1 MSSIIVSHPTK
12 NIAALVNVP
21 TSKSITNRMLILQKV
36 LDSNIQLQ
44 HISDADDSVIMQQA
58 LKQTQGTV
66 NLKNAGT
73 CMRFLTAYYAS
84 TPGCQVILDGSE
96 RMRKRP
102 IAALVDALTQLGA
115 QIAYTNETGFPPLK
129 ITGKTLTG
137 GTISLDSTISSQF
150 ASALLLV
157 APTFTQGLT
166 IKNQHQAVS
175 KSYLD
180 LTVALLHTCGVH
192 ATFNNDIEVKPAPK
206 NLLKPISYNIE
217 SDWSSAAFWYS
228 IVALSQGGK
237 ITIPNLTENSLQGD
251 AALVNFMH
259 QFGVTS
265 TFTNNGIIISQT
277 HAPQNNLSFDMLN
290 QPDLVPAMAVTA
302 CALNVA
308 CTFTQVAHLQAKESM
323 RLTAL
328 CNELSKCGFNIH
340 HTQNEL
346 IIQPI
351 TATQHLTA
359 ATLNTYD
366 DHRLAMAFAQL
377 ALIFNSIEINDYAVV
392 EKSYPSFWQN
402 LAQLGFETKMQ

>member
-12 NIAALVNVP
+12 NILAQVSVP

-36 LDSNIQLQ
+36 LGNTIKLENI
-44 HISDADDSVIMQQA
+44 SEADDSLIMQQA
-58 LKQTQGTV
+58 LMQTQGTV
-66 NLKNAGT
+66 YIKNAGT

-84 TPGCQVILDGSE
+84 TPGCTVVLDGSE

-102 IAALVDALTQLGA
+102 ISALVDALRLIGA
-115 QIAYTNETGFPPLK
+115 QIEYTHETGFPPLK
-129 ITGKTLTG
+129 ITGKQLTG
-137 GTISLDSTISSQF
+137 GSLAIDSTVSSQF
-150 ASALLLV
+150 ASALALV
-157 APTFTQGLT
+157 APTFKMGTQ

-180 LTVALLHTCGVH
+180 LTVALLNICGVP
-192 ATFNNDIEVKPAPK
+192 ATFNSDIEIEPVVK
-206 NLLKPISYNIE
+206 NSLQPITYTIE

-228 IVALSQGGK
+228 LVALSKGGK
-237 ITIPNLTENSLQGD
+237 ITIPNLTAYSLQGD
-251 AALVNFMH
+251 AALITYMH

-265 TFTNNGIIISQT
+265 TFTKDGVILSQT
-277 HAPQNNLSFDMLN
+277 HAPHNNLSFDMLN

-308 CTFTQVAHLQAKESM
+308 CTFTQVAHLQSKESM

-328 CNELSKCGFNIH
+328 CNELSKCGFQIH

-351 TATQHLTA
+351 TAPHQLTS

-392 EKSYPSFWQN
+392 EKSYPTFWEN
-402 LAQLGFETKMQ
+402 LAHLGFETKMQ

>member
-12 NIAALVNVP
+12 NIAAQVNVP

-36 LDSNIQLQ
+36 LDCNIQLQ

-58 LKQTQGTV
+58 VRQTQGTV
-66 NLKNAGT
+66 NIKNAGT

-84 TPGCQVILDGSE
+84 TAGCQVILDGSE

-102 IAALVDALTQLGA
+102 IAALIDALKQLGA
-115 QIAYTNETGFPPLK
+115 DVTYLDKPGFPPLK

-137 GTISLDSTISSQF
+137 GSITLDSAISSQF

-157 APTFTQGLT
+157 APTFTQGLI

-180 LTVALLHTCGVH
+180 LTVALLNTCGVN
-192 ATFNNDIEVKPAPK
+192 ATFNNDIEVKPVAK
-206 NLLKPISYNIE
+206 NSLKPISYIIE

-251 AALVNFMH
+251 AALVKIMH

-265 TFTNNGIIISQT
+265 TFTNNGVIISQT
-277 HAPQNNLSFDMLN
+277 HAPQKNLSFDMLN

-346 IIQPI
+346 IIQPTLAPI
-351 TATQHLTA
+351 QLNSV
-359 ATLNTYD
+359 TLNTYD

-377 ALIFNSIEINDYAVV
+377 ALVFNEVEINDYAVV